1 MLNLCA
7 LSSILLDRL
16 KSVTILVVACADTVT
31 GCTNI
36 TRAKACARDMLIV
49 VLLFSMPDNDKLTC
63 TVTFL
68 MYSFIILYDD
78 ACRNLSNAEVRCTIN
93 PYTGFEITQNSCKK
107 YSGEIAI
114 IGSGIKGLE
123 AALYAASMGIKPIV
137 YEKSDFG
144 GQFNEIIDQYKKR
157 DFMPLLEY
165 YHSMLKRYGIEIRY
179 ESSNNGILCLPD
191 KVYPDIGRNG
201 DLSID
206 TNIYRYFDDVLK
218 IAEKNR
224 VIMSTRSLHSL
235 ERSRI
240 DGYMKIAEKMGIE
253 FKDMDSYVFQGFHE
267 PFSYI
272 NHFKGIAYW
281 RYVVYKYAILVVIK

>member
-1 MLNLCA
+1 MQDIEKA
-7 LSSILLDRL
+7 LKVSDFVVFGRQALADPYTPL
-16 KSVTILVVACADTVT
+16 KMKMDIPYRPCIR
-31 GCTNI
+31 CNQ
-36 TRAKACARDMLIV
+36 
-49 VLLFSMPDNDKLTC
+49 
-63 TVTFL
+63 
-68 MYSFIILYDD
+68 

-93 PYTGFEITQNSCKK
+93 PYTGFEITQNSSKK
-107 YSGEIAI
+107 YSGEIVI

-123 AALYAASMGIKPIV
+123 AALYAASMGIKSIV

-165 YHSMLKRYGIEIRY
+165 YQSMLKRYGIEIRY
-179 ESSNNGILCLPD
+179 ESANNGILCLPD
-191 KVYPDIGRNG
+191 KIYPDIGING

-240 DGYMKIAEKMGIE
+240 DGYKKIAEKAGIE
-253 FKDMDSYVFQGFHE
+253 FRDMDSYDFKVYDIRQYDILEAMKSGRMAIDQ
-267 PFSYI
+267 YI
-272 NHFKGIAYW
+272 RENKTAF
-281 RYVVYKYAILVVIK
+281 L